1 MSSDVT
7 SVTVSPTVDSDI
19 AMSGIVLASI
29 QMDFTLEEGFVE
41 GLLFGKHKTQTISAP
56 SDSESNKQVAKSST
70 RIWSYVITGNSGYS
84 FYNLKGQ
91 IDENRLGELE
101 NKFNKS
107 IVGWFTTRPYGSP
120 MQPSIREF
128 RVQDQLSRYV
138 AKVTGIETAP
148 LVFALFR
155 SCVESGSTPMH
166 HFKYKFFQSVCPQA
180 TSSSSVIKPTLIKI
194 ITNEIKSK
202 EEYENYTSTS
212 MLSSCPEL
220 DDRIGRH
227 LTPTGGIE
235 IRSSTE
241 NVVDNLLKEMSLM
254 CEENINEN
262 DERDIFR
269 LLEGI
274 KKFNSR
280 A

>member
-1 MSSDVT
+1 M
-7 SVTVSPTVDSDI
+7 DSEI
-19 AMSGIVLASI
+19 EMSGIVLASI

-220 DDRIGRH
+220 YDRIGRH
-227 LTPTGGIE
+227 LTPTIE

-241 NVVDNLLKEMSLM
+241 NVVDSLLKDMSLM
-254 CEENINEN
+254 CGENIDEN

>member
-1 MSSDVT
+1 
-7 SVTVSPTVDSDI
+7 
-19 AMSGIVLASI
+19 
-29 QMDFTLEEGFVE
+29 
-41 GLLFGKHKTQTISAP
+41 
-56 SDSESNKQVAKSST
+56 
-70 RIWSYVITGNSGYS
+70 
-84 FYNLKGQ
+84 
-91 IDENRLGELE
+91 
-101 NKFNKS
+101 
-107 IVGWFTTRPYGSP
+107 
-120 MQPSIREF
+120 
-128 RVQDQLSRYV
+128 
-138 AKVTGIETAP
+138 
-148 LVFALFR
+148 
-155 SCVESGSTPMH
+155 
-166 HFKYKFFQSVCPQA
+166 
-180 TSSSSVIKPTLIKI
+180 
-194 ITNEIKSK
+194 
-202 EEYENYTSTS
+202 

-227 LTPTGGIE
+227 LTPVIE